1 MPGSFRAPLS
11 CRQNEPDRRTRVLKP
26 AAFSYRAPTLLSEA
40 LDLLAEHGS
49 DAKLLAGGQSLVP
62 ALNFRLG
69 RFGVLVDLN
78 RIEELAYIRHEGK
91 LLRIGAMT
99 RQREIEVSAL
109 VRERVPLLA
118 AATRMVAH
126 LPIRTRGTIGGS
138 LSHADP
144 AAEYPAVILA
154 LDGVL
159 VLQNRKGSRQVP
171 ARDFFL
177 GLFTTAVQPDEILVE
192 VQLPVAERGQGYA
205 FDEVS
210 RRQGDYAI
218 VGIAAAI
225 SVGGGRIS
233 GARLSA
239 CGVGEAA
246 LRLNAAESILIGQ
259 EPAPEVFQKA
269 ASVAAASVEP
279 RSDLHAD
286 AEYRRRMVASLV
298 RRVASQAARTAVGE
312 RT

>member
-1 MPGSFRAPLS
+1 M
-11 CRQNEPDRRTRVLKP
+11 
-26 AAFSYRAPTLLSEA
+26 SEA
-40 LDLLAEHGS
+40 LDVLAEHGS
-49 DAKLLAGGQSLVP
+49 NAKVLAGGQSLVP

-78 RIEELAYIRHEGK
+78 RIEELAYIRHEGGVV
-91 LLRIGAMT
+91 RIGAMT

-109 VRERVPLLA
+109 IRERVPLLT
-118 AATRMVAH
+118 AATRMIAH
-126 LPIRTRGTIGGS
+126 LQIRTRGTIGGS

-154 LDGVL
+154 LEGVL
-159 VLQNRKGSRQVP
+159 VLQSRRGTRQVP

-192 VQLPVAERGQGYA
+192 VQLPVAGRGQGFA

-210 RRQGDYAI
+210 RRQGDFAI
-218 VGIAAAI
+218 VGVAAALT
-225 SVGGGRIS
+225 VGGGRIS

-239 CGVGEAA
+239 CGIGEAP
-246 LRLNAAESILIGQ
+246 LRLNAAESVLIGQ
-259 EPAPEVFQKA
+259 DPAPEVFQKA

-286 AEYRRRMVASLV
+286 AEYRRRMGASLV
-298 RRVASQAARTAVGE
+298 RRGAGPAARTAVGE

>member
-1 MPGSFRAPLS
+1 M
-11 CRQNEPDRRTRVLKP
+11 KP

-49 DAKLLAGGQSLVP
+49 GGKPLAGGESLVP

-78 RIEELAYIRHEGK
+78 RIEELAYIRHEGGVI
-91 LLRIGAMT
+91 RIGAMT

-109 VRERVPLLA
+109 VQEHVPLLT

-126 LPIRTRGTIGGS
+126 LQIRTRGTIGGS

-144 AAEYPAVILA
+144 ASEYPAVVLA
-154 LDGVL
+154 LEGVL
-159 VLQNRKGSRQVP
+159 VLQSRNGLRQVP

-177 GLFTTAVQPDEILVE
+177 GLFTTAVQADEILVE
-192 VQLPVAERGQGYA
+192 VQLPVAERDQGFA

-210 RRQGDYAI
+210 RRQGDFAI
-218 VGIAAAI
+218 VGVAAAI
-225 SVGGGRIS
+225 TVRGGRIS

-239 CGVGEAA
+239 CGVGEAP
-246 LRLNAAESILIGQ
+246 LRLNAAESVLIGK
-259 EPAPEVFQKA
+259 EPAPDVFQEA
-269 ASVAAASVEP
+269 ASAAAASVEP

-298 RRVASQAARTAVGE
+298 RRVAGQAARTAVGE